1 MKSLFSNWQLGQKIW
16 AGYIVM
22 LLITLAIS
30 SLSIINL
37 STTTDSV
44 EEMVDQRQPAV
55 LVTNALATE
64 INRTASALGFFLS
77 TKEEE
82 HKKNYLDGIQKAG
95 SLLQELNQFEVI
107 KSDKDSSELTTQLT
121 QDLSRFESLG
131 SDLINTT
138 TSYENTFPG
147 MAYANTEINPLTRQ
161 MIQLTSQMLMS
172 EEEEEADDERR
183 DLLMLIADL
192 RFTWSNVMNSIRGY
206 LAFRS
211 DSVIDDLN
219 LYVDRSQQLAQE
231 IVELED
237 LLTLDQDD
245 SVRQF
250 LASLE
255 VFKTNLEEL
264 KKIHGGPKWRSDA
277 WLVRSEAGPLF
288 LQMDTKLNALLKRQG
303 GAISSTGDSLIAKA
317 NNTSGFVSTLMVVGL
332 IVGITLAWLAARSI
346 TIPIRQA
353 VIAMKDIAEGEGD
366 LTNRLQSRSRD
377 EIGQLADSFN
387 IFIEKIQNLI
397 RHTAKTTD
405 QVISAVD
412 STSDITRK
420 ITEKV
425 LEQEQETE
433 QVAAAINEMSNT
445 IGDIA
450 QNAAHAERAV
460 QDAESNASSGCK
472 VVAHSADSMQLLRK
486 EIQSATEI
494 IGAVESDSENIGGV
508 LDVIKGIAEQT
519 NLLALNAA
527 IEAAR
532 AGEQGRGF
540 AVVADEVRG
549 LATRTQESTGEIEQ
563 MISRLQTNAR
573 LAVNAME
580 AGNRQAESNVEQAD
594 QARASLEAI
603 TASIGTISE
612 MNTQIATASEEQTAA
627 SEEINQSVVLIS
639 DGSKEAAM
647 HSRATLDQTERLG
660 RVAAE
665 LKQILG
671 QFKL

>member
-1 MKSLFSNWQLGQKIW
+1 
-16 AGYIVM
+16 
-22 LLITLAIS
+22 
-30 SLSIINL
+30 
-37 STTTDSV
+37 
-44 EEMVDQRQPAV
+44 
-55 LVTNALATE
+55 
-64 INRTASALGFFLS
+64 
-77 TKEEE
+77 
-82 HKKNYLDGIQKAG
+82 
-95 SLLQELNQFEVI
+95 
-107 KSDKDSSELTTQLT
+107 
-121 QDLSRFESLG
+121 
-131 SDLINTT
+131 
-138 TSYENTFPG
+138 
-147 MAYANTEINPLTRQ
+147 
-161 MIQLTSQMLMS
+161 
-172 EEEEEADDERR
+172 
-183 DLLMLIADL
+183 
-192 RFTWSNVMNSIRGY
+192 
-206 LAFRS
+206 
-211 DSVIDDLN
+211 
-219 LYVDRSQQLAQE
+219 
-231 IVELED
+231 
-237 LLTLDQDD
+237 
-245 SVRQF
+245 
-250 LASLE
+250 
-255 VFKTNLEEL
+255 
-264 KKIHGGPKWRSDA
+264 
-277 WLVRSEAGPLF
+277 
-288 LQMDTKLNALLKRQG
+288 MDTKLNALLKRQG

-573 LAVNAME
+573 QAVNAME